1 MPLIWTIEY
10 TETARTQL
18 RKLDKPM
25 ARRIVDYM
33 NERVAGLEDPRSM
46 GKALTGP
53 LGELWRYRVGDCRV
67 ICDIQDGA
75 LCVLVVKVGSRDK
88 VYR

>member
-1 MPLIWTIEY
+1 LAWTIDY
-10 TETARTQL
+10 ADTAKGQL
-18 RKLDKPM
+18 RKLDRQT

-33 NERVAGLEDPRSM
+33 NERIATLDNPRST

-53 LGELWRYRVGDCRV
+53 IGSLWRYRVGDCRV
-67 ICDIQDGA
+67 ICEIQDGA
-75 LCVLVVKVGSRDK
+75 LRVLVVQVGNRRE